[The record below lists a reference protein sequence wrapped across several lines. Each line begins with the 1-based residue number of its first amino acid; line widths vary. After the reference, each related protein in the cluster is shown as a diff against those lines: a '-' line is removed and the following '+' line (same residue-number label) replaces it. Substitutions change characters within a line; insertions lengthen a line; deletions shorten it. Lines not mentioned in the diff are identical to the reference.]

1 MTNETK
7 LTFCKNIVEISMY
20 IDRLSEVTAGQSLCI
35 LIDRNVLNE
44 YPVFDLSTM
53 GMPEQMPIGVDL
65 QKPNRKI
72 VIQIDVNEKSKTLE
86 TCSEII
92 DQMVSK
98 GVTRDFVMI
107 GIGGG
112 ITTDIAGYIST
123 TYMRGMKS
131 LVLVPTTVMA
141 QIDAAFGGKNGVNFK
156 HSSGDYAKNLIG
168 SFRLP
173 DELVICPQIVN
184 TAQKVENYNS
194 HSEILKYWLLSYA
207 NNALYEEWV
216 FIDRYLHSGDLY
228 ANYNE
233 TLIRACL
240 NVKRWYIG
248 NDITDTNGRRIF
260 LNLGHT
266 FAHAINSFKPEMS
279 HGQTLWIALWILYHW
294 TILKGHSTE
303 FTDTWWST
311 IMTVKGLDPTL
322 NLSQQEFM
330 DVVQHITFDKKNTSD
345 GVRLIFID
353 HNGKLSIVG
362 NESLEELKT
371 LMQYIK

>member
-7 LTFCKNIVEISMY
+7 LTFCGRALKISMY

-35 LIDRNVLNE
+35 LIDRNVLNR
-44 YPVFDLSTM
+44 YPVLDLSKVELS
-53 GMPEQMPIGVDL
+53 GPRSLDNDL
-65 QKPNRKI
+65 QKTNRKI
-72 VIQIDVNEKSKTLE
+72 VVIQITANEKTKTPE

-92 DQMVSK
+92 DQMILK

-141 QIDAAFGGKNGVNFK
+141 QVDAAFGGKNGVNFK

-173 DELVICPQIVN
+173 DELVICPQIVH
-184 TAQKVENYNS
+184 TARKIEKSNS

-207 NNALYEEWV
+207 NGYLHKEFAI
-216 FIDRYLHSGDLY
+216 IDKYLHSDLY

-233 TLIRACL
+233 PVIRACL
-240 NVKRWYIG
+240 NVKKWYIG
-248 NDITDTNGRRIF
+248 NDVTDTNDRRIF

-266 FAHAINSFKPEMS
+266 FAHALNSFKPEMS
-279 HGQTLWIALWILYHW
+279 HGQTLWIALWILYRW
-294 TILKGHSTE
+294 TVLKGRSTE
-303 FTDTWWST
+303 FTDAWWRI
-311 IMTVKGLDPTL
+311 IMQLKGMDLIIGL
-322 NLSQQEFM
+322 KQQDIT
-330 DVVQHITFDKKNTSD
+330 DVVQHIVFDKKNTSD

-353 HNGKLSIVG
+353 NAGKLSIVG
-362 NESLEELKT
+362 NEVLEELKT
-371 LMQYIK
+371 LLG